1 MTAEDFYLRFDFNPS
16 ISGSLLGRGGFSSV
30 YKVYD
35 KVRKRYVAIKRSEV
49 GVFAKFDLEREVKLA
64 NEIEHHPNII
74 RYENVERIS
83 DRAGVYDYAILKYY
97 VDGNLDNVISNH
109 TLSDKERKQILTGI
123 LKGLAHLH
131 KVPIIHRDLKAA
143 NVLMDRDYEGNWV
156 PVIADF
162 GLSRMVDA
170 DMSYVLNNSQIAITP
185 NYASPEQYTENDAL
199 RPNTDLWAF
208 GVMTYKMM
216 VGRLPFRIDGEN
228 SEKDTSNRIRT
239 MVLGGKLPND
249 IANIQEPYK
258 SIIQKCLVVNPEKR
272 VKRAEE
278 LLMLL
283 EEREEVKPAAPF
295 VQTAPNTGFDG
306 KTQIKGKEIKAAF
319 DPPTQVKRPEPE
331 EVISEPRKP
340 KSNKIGKA
348 LLWTGLVLLLIG
360 SFYAV
365 ITYFS
370 KPSAITEEGH
380 NTVAIDTLPP
390 APKLEPAPKQVAE
403 TKVAAA
409 AVITSKPRKS
419 KVADSG
425 TIMVFTKYHDLRVY
439 IDGVPQNK
447 IAPAGQTSSFKLP
460 VGQGIIFKV
469 EYIEFGITPNAEP
482 LTVRAGQVFERSYT
496 EKLN

>member
-35 KVRKRYVAIKRSEV
+35 KARKRYVAIKRSEV
-49 GVFAKFDLEREVKLA
+49 GVFSKFDLEREVKLA

-74 RYENVERIS
+74 KYENVERIS

-97 VDGNLDNVISNH
+97 VEGNLDNVLSNH
-109 TLSDKERKQILTGI
+109 TLSDKERRQILTGI

-143 NVLMDRDYEGNWV
+143 NVLMDRDLEGNWV

-208 GVMTYKMM
+208 GVMTYKMIM
-216 VGRLPFRIDGEN
+216 GRLPFRIDGEN
-228 SEKDTSNRIRT
+228 PEKDTSNRIRT
-239 MVLGGKLPND
+239 MVLAGKLPKD

-283 EEREEVKPAAPF
+283 REPELVKPPEP
-295 VQTAPNTGFDG
+295 VTRTAPIAGFDG
-306 KTQIKGKEIKAAF
+306 KTQLKGKEIKAAF
-319 DPPTQVKRPEPE
+319 DPPTQVRMTEPEIVVPEP
-331 EVISEPRKP
+331 PKP
-340 KSNKIGKA
+340 KSNKIGNA
-348 LLWTGLVLLLIG
+348 LLWTGLLLLLAG
-360 SFYAV
+360 SFYWA

-370 KPSAITEEGH
+370 KPSDPDTSE
-380 NTVAIDTLPP
+380 NVVVIDSLPKP
-390 APKLEPAPKQVAE
+390 PIVEPALPVIAEKAIATPVKPKPK
-403 TKVAAA
+403 KVKA
-409 AVITSKPRKS
+409 
-419 KVADSG
+419 ADSG
-425 TIMVFTKYHDLRVY
+425 TMSVFSKYHDLRVY
-439 IDGVPQNK
+439 IDGVPQGK
-447 IAPAGQTSSFKLP
+447 IVPAGETSIFKLP

-482 LTVRAGQVFERSYT
+482 LTVRSGQIFERSYT

>member
-49 GVFAKFDLEREVKLA
+49 GVFSKFDLEREVKLA

-97 VDGNLDNVISNH
+97 VEGNLDNVLSNY
-109 TLSDKERKQILTGI
+109 TLSDKERRQILTGI

-131 KVPIIHRDLKAA
+131 AVPIIHRDLKAA
-143 NVLMDRDYEGNWV
+143 NVLMDRDFNGDWV

-216 VGRLPFRIDGEN
+216 MGRLPFRIDGEN
-228 SEKDTSNRIRT
+228 PEKDTSNRIRT
-239 MVLGGKLPND
+239 MVLGGKLPKD
-249 IANIQEPYK
+249 IGNIQEPYK
-258 SIIQKCLVVNPEKR
+258 TIVQKCLVVNPEKR

-283 EEREEVKPAAPF
+283 EEREQVKPAASF
-295 VQTAPNTGFDG
+295 VPNAPVIGFDG

-319 DPPTQVKRPEPE
+319 DPPTQVKMPEPE
-331 EVISEPRKP
+331 ENISEPRKP

-348 LLWTGLVLLLIG
+348 VLWAGLVLLLIG

-370 KPSAITEEGH
+370 KPSAVPEDDQ
-380 NTVAIDTLPP
+380 NTIAIDTLPP
-390 APKLEPAPKQVAE
+390 APKLEAAAPKQVAE

-409 AVITSKPRKS
+409 VVTAKPRKI

-425 TIMVFTKYHDLRVY
+425 TITVFTKYHDLRVY
-439 IDGVPQNK
+439 VDGVPQSK
-447 IAPAGQTSSFKLP
+447 IAPAGQTSSFMLP

-482 LTVRAGQVFERSYT
+482 LTVSAGQVFERSYT

>member
-1 MTAEDFYLRFDFNPS
+1 MTTEDFYLRFEFNPS
-16 ISGSLLGRGGFSSV
+16 VSGSLLGRGGFSSV

-97 VDGNLDNVISNH
+97 PEGNLDNVLSNH
-109 TLSDKERKQILTGI
+109 TLSDKERRQILTGI

-143 NVLMDRDYEGNWV
+143 NVLMDRDDEGNWV

-208 GVMTYKMM
+208 GIMTYKMM
-216 VGRLPFRIDGEN
+216 MGRLPFRIEGEN
-228 SEKDTSNRIRT
+228 PEKDTSNRIRT
-239 MVLGGKLPND
+239 MVLGGKLPKD

-258 SIIQKCLVVNPEKR
+258 SIIEKCLVVNPEKR

-283 EEREEVKPAAPF
+283 AEREEMKPAPPF
-295 VQTAPNTGFDG
+295 VRTEPIVGFDG
-306 KTQIKGKEIKAAF
+306 KTQLKGKEIKAAF
-319 DPPTQVKRPEPE
+319 DPPTQVKMPEPE
-331 EVISEPRKP
+331 IAVPEQAKP
-340 KSNKIGKA
+340 KSNKMGKV
-348 LLWTGLVLLLIG
+348 LLWTGLILLLAG

-365 ITYFS
+365 ITYFTA
-370 KPSAITEEGH
+370 PSLVPDKDEDA
-380 NTVAIDTLPP
+380 VAVDTLPKAPTLEAAPEQIVEASIAPP
-390 APKLEPAPKQVAE
+390 AATPRPQKA
-403 TKVAAA
+403 KVE
-409 AVITSKPRKS
+409 
-419 KVADSG
+419 DSG
-425 TIMVFTKYHDLRVY
+425 TISVFTKYHDLRVY
-439 IDGVPQNK
+439 IDGVPQSK

-460 VGQGIIFKV
+460 VGQGIIFRV
-469 EYIEFGITPNAEP
+469 EYIEFGLTPNAEP
-482 LTVRAGQVFERSYT
+482 LTVSAGQVFERSYT